1 MHLCAFDAAVIF
13 SRMVQCGYIVP
24 SFLSCLVGSPLGR
37 KTDES
42 PLSTGALV
50 GISIGVGVVV
60 LVVLII
66 CCVVYRRQKKQVDE
80 YKEIYFLRQS
90 DYKVHVFCK
99 KICNLAYRKCMS
111 VW

>member
-1 MHLCAFDAAVIF
+1 MAC
-13 SRMVQCGYIVP
+13 
-24 SFLSCLVGSPLGR
+24 FLSCLVGTPIVQER
-37 KTDES
+37 DE

-66 CCVVYRRQKKQVDE
+66 CLVVYRRQKKQIDE

-90 DYKVHVFCK
+90 DYQVLCK
-99 KICNLAYRKCMS
+99 ELCNLTYCKCMTI
-111 VW
+111 

>member
-1 MHLCAFDAAVIF
+1 MAC
-13 SRMVQCGYIVP
+13 
-24 SFLSCLVGSPLGR
+24 FLSCLEGSIAGQ
-37 KTDES
+37 KSNGT

-66 CCVVYRRQKKQVDE
+66 CLVVYRRQKKQIDE

-90 DYKVHVFCK
+90 DYQVFC
-99 KICNLAYRKCMS
+99 
-111 VW
+111 